1 MNIGDIFL
9 SIFFPRLCL
18 SCNRPGKYFCPRCV
32 ESLERIEHQIC
43 PICAHP
49 AIGGATHPGCSRP
62 YGVDG
67 LICVFRYTGAIQK
80 GIKLLKYRRVR
91 DVANELGE
99 LVITELHQY
108 ATGQFAHVNRI
119 IESERPVIIPI
130 PLHWLRQRVRWYN
143 QSELLAREFA
153 TAFHLEVRN
162 DILFRSRHT
171 SSQAGRLKKDRM
183 QNIKDAF
190 EINKHSHIKLPSS
203 IIIIDDVWTTGATM
217 REAGKILK
225 RAGVKTV
232 WGMTVA
238 R

>member
-1 MNIGDIFL
+1 MNITDGLL
-9 SIFFPRLCL
+9 SLLFPRLCL
-18 SCNRPGKYFCPRCV
+18 SCNRPGKYYCSRCI
-32 ESLERIEHQIC
+32 ESLEKIQIQIC
-43 PICAHP
+43 PMCARP
-49 AIGGATHPGCSRP
+49 AIGGSTHPGCARP
-62 YGVDG
+62 YGLDG
-67 LICVFRYTGAIQK
+67 LISVFRYTGAIRK
-80 GIKLLKYRRVR
+80 GVKLLKYRRVR
-91 DVANELGE
+91 DVTSELVGLVVGE
-99 LVITELHQY
+99 LHNHSRE
-108 ATGQFAHVNRI
+108 FAAIMHFV
-119 IESERPVIIPI
+119 ESEQPTLIPL

-162 DILFRSRHT
+162 DILLRSRYT
-171 SSQAGRLKKDRM
+171 PSQAGRLKKDRM

-190 EINKHSHIKLPSS
+190 EIHQHSSIKLPSS

-232 WGMTVA
+232 WGMTIA